1 MVTLIFFL
9 TFSGCVLLSLPE
21 RSAQGASSSHSGSG
35 APPGSGRIRVRIKS
49 NPLLLFLLLLLLL
62 LLSSFPARS
71 MQEARIVNE
80 WRPAQITMAAATATT
95 TMVAPTTEEEEND
108 PTEQAVIHICRY
120 SPSALCQVVSEWDFT
135 QPTRAG
141 CKIEAQ

>member
-1 MVTLIFFL
+1 MTFFW
-9 TFSGCVLLSLPE
+9 TFPGCVLLSPPE

-35 APPGSGRIRVRIKS
+35 APPPGSGRIRVRIKS
-49 NPLLLFLLLLLLL
+49 NPLLLFLLL

-80 WRPAQITMAAATATT
+80 WRPAQITAAAAAAAATTT
-95 TMVAPTTEEEEND
+95 TTVSPTTEEEEND

-141 CKIEAQ
+141 CKMEAR